1 MLSSEYKLGSESD
14 TRSALSKQQSPPPP
28 TLLPLSPLPLSSTS
42 LSPLPLPSTSLSPP
56 PLYHELTQLRITGY
70 YMAITEVACSTT
82 DIASSI
88 AKKRSSSNKY
98 RND

>member
-28 TLLPLSPLPLSSTS
+28 TLLP